1 MWDLSFSALNED
13 SGFWPRLQ
21 RRCYGGFRRL
31 SGLSQRFWLS
41 RAYFPFL
48 LWVAL
53 GFAALRQPVY
63 GAMALLG
70 ICIWLLV
77 FCRDLLASVTP
88 FLLVFLLSTQ
98 RYESLGD
105 FLPCAVLAAPFF
117 AALIWHLMVWPV
129 TFRVG
134 RSATGLLLVSAAT
147 LLGGC
152 GILSMHQLLQPLSL
166 YYVGCL
172 GGGMLVFYVLLRSCL
187 TYSKGYDLHR
197 RFAAIFC
204 VLGVCMA
211 CLVMLDYAVRWQEFL
226 QVHTTLYL
234 KYRNFATALLL
245 TTLPMSFYLSLKK
258 PAHLLG
264 VAVQAAGLALTGS
277 RSALLFGAA
286 LLGLGFVYLVRWGL
300 IPRKAVLPLCVAGA
314 VLAVLVWR
322 TDLRG
327 ISNFSTALLVIDLI
341 VIFSPKIPG
350 LSYTGGLGMTG
361 WIKIPGIGLTFQP
374 VELAKLITIFFIA
387 TLGSQYNGRIDTARD
402 YVKLCGMLSIPF
414 LAVVAMGDLGS
425 GLVVLVSG
433 AIVICM
439 SGARREWVLS
449 TLALLVGLV
458 ALVLALD
465 SVFDSLLGHDVLI
478 KQYQMNR
485 LTVFIDPDNADS
497 DDAYN
502 LQQSLIAVGSGGFFG
517 KGLGHATQS
526 AGGFLPEFHTD
537 FVFAFLSETFGF
549 CGSFLLLCL
558 YVLLIFSTIRV
569 AFKCESLFLRLS
581 CVGIV
586 GMWAFQT
593 FENIGM
599 CIGMMP
605 ITGIPLPFIS
615 FGSSSMMIQ
624 LLTVG
629 IVQSIWR
636 HRSGAA

>member
-1 MWDLSFSALNED
+1 M
-13 SGFWPRLQ
+13 
-21 RRCYGGFRRL
+21 
-31 SGLSQRFWLS
+31 
-41 RAYFPFL
+41 
-48 LWVAL
+48 
-53 GFAALRQPVY
+53 
-63 GAMALLG
+63 
-70 ICIWLLV
+70 
-77 FCRDLLASVTP
+77 
-88 FLLVFLLSTQ
+88 
-98 RYESLGD
+98 
-105 FLPCAVLAAPFF
+105 
-117 AALIWHLMVWPV
+117 
-129 TFRVG
+129 
-134 RSATGLLLVSAAT
+134 
-147 LLGGC
+147 
-152 GILSMHQLLQPLSL
+152 
-166 YYVGCL
+166 
-172 GGGMLVFYVLLRSCL
+172 
-187 TYSKGYDLHR
+187 
-197 RFAAIFC
+197 
-204 VLGVCMA
+204 
-211 CLVMLDYAVRWQEFL
+211 RW
-226 QVHTTLYL
+226 
-234 KYRNFATALLL
+234 
-245 TTLPMSFYLSLKK
+245 
-258 PAHLLG
+258 
-264 VAVQAAGLALTGS
+264 
-277 RSALLFGAA
+277 
-286 LLGLGFVYLVRWGL
+286 
-300 IPRKAVLPLCVAGA
+300 AVLPAL
-314 VLAVLVWR
+314 LAVLVWR
-322 TDLRG
+322 SDLRG
-327 ISNFSTALLVIDLI
+327 ISNFSTALLFIDLI

-387 TLGSQYNGRIDTARD
+387 TLGSQYNGRIDTVRD

>member
-1 MWDLSFSALNED
+1 MDFSPADL
-13 SGFWPRLQ
+13 
-21 RRCYGGFRRL
+21 FR
-31 SGLSQRFWLS
+31 
-41 RAYFPFL
+41 
-48 LWVAL
+48 
-53 GFAALRQPVY
+53 
-63 GAMALLG
+63 
-70 ICIWLLV
+70 
-77 FCRDLLASVTP
+77 
-88 FLLVFLLSTQ
+88 ST
-98 RYESLGD
+98 
-105 FLPCAVLAAPFF
+105 
-117 AALIWHLMVWPV
+117 
-129 TFRVG
+129 
-134 RSATGLLLVSAAT
+134 
-147 LLGGC
+147 
-152 GILSMHQLLQPLSL
+152 
-166 YYVGCL
+166 
-172 GGGMLVFYVLLRSCL
+172 
-187 TYSKGYDLHR
+187 K
-197 RFAAIFC
+197 
-204 VLGVCMA
+204 
-211 CLVMLDYAVRWQEFL
+211 
-226 QVHTTLYL
+226 
-234 KYRNFATALLL
+234 
-245 TTLPMSFYLSLKK
+245 
-258 PAHLLG
+258 
-264 VAVQAAGLALTGS
+264 TGS
-277 RSALLFGAA
+277 RSSLDRVNKQLSASRGTFRQKVHIGVLVATVALVAYGAIIIWSA
-286 LLGLGFVYLVRWGL
+286 SQFKADASFSRHLLGIG
-300 IPRKAVLPLCVAGA
+300 IGA

-387 TLGSQYNGRIDTARD
+387 TLGSQYNGRIDTVRD

-449 TLALLVGLV
+449 TLAL
-458 ALVLALD
+458 
-465 SVFDSLLGHDVLI
+465 LI